1 MSTET
6 ETAIE
11 AAIPTETPVEP
22 KQEIVEAVTTE
33 TPPEE
38 TPE

>member
-11 AAIPTETPVEP
+11 AAIPTETPVVQ
-22 KQEIVEAVTTE
+22 QEIVEAVTTE